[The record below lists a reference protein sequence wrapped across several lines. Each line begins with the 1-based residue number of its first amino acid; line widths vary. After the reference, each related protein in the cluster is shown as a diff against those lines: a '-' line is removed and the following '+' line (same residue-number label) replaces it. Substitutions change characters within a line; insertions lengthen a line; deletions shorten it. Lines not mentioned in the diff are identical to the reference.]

1 MSTSLEHLAAVAAAG
16 VPGLAPVAVGPSPDD
31 DADFRS
37 AVVVDAA
44 GRRWRVRSPLSPEAS
59 VRLETE
65 HLVLRSFTPAVRSR
79 LPFLVPTAAGSVA
92 HGDLHA
98 FVHSHIEGAPLD
110 IDALARMAAEPDPE
124 HHRHVP
130 SADPPPTLTVQ
141 LGRLLAAIHALPPA
155 LVLDA
160 DLPGYTAEQ
169 CRLRRVAEL
178 RRAAA
183 TQRVPAAL
191 LHRWEGVLED
201 RDVWRF
207 EPRVVHGDLQEDD
220 LVISRGRVRGVT
232 GWTDL
237 HVGDPA
243 EDFAWLLAARDAR
256 LAEGVLGAYA
266 AACRRTSFQA
276 PDREPDPHL
285 LDRAR
290 LDAELALAQWLVRAV
305 DRGADDLVADAEQ
318 MLATLEQD
326 VARLPDPAQGAGAP
340 EHPAE
345 PSVPN
350 GDQRPRPAG
359 GTERSRPASGPES
372 PRPAGGP
379 QGSRPAND
387 PDSPRPA
394 SGPDSPRPVD
404 GTEGSHRAGAPEGPA
419 PAGAPGP
426 LPGRTRREG
435 TEGPAQ
441 GRSTTS

>member
-37 AVVVDAA
+37 AVVVDAT
-44 GRRWRVRSPLSPEAS
+44 GRHWRVRSPLSPEAS

-79 LPFLVPTAAGSVA
+79 LPFLVPTAAGCVA

-130 SADPPPTLTVQ
+130 SADPPPTLAVQ

-169 CRLRRVAEL
+169 CRLRRLTEL
-178 RRAAA
+178 RRAAD
-183 TQRVPAAL
+183 TRRVPAAL
-191 LHRWEGVLED
+191 LHRWGRVLAD
-201 RDVWRF
+201 RAVWRF
-207 EPRVVHGDLQEDD
+207 QPRVVHGDLQEDD

-243 EDFAWLLAARDAR
+243 EDFAWLFAARDAR
-256 LAEGVLGAYA
+256 LAEGVLEAYA

-290 LDAELALAQWLVRAV
+290 LDAELALAQWLVRGV
-305 DRGADDLVADAEQ
+305 DRGAQDLVADAEQ

-326 VARLPDPAQGAGAP
+326 VAPRPGPAPGAAVPEGSPEPPVQAGAP
-340 EHPAE
+340 E
-345 PSVPN
+345 
-350 GDQRPRPAG
+350 RP
-359 GTERSRPASGPES
+359 
-372 PRPAGGP
+372 
-379 QGSRPAND
+379 D
-387 PDSPRPA
+387 P
-394 SGPDSPRPVD
+394 
-404 GTEGSHRAGAPEGPA
+404 AGAPEGPA
-419 PAGAPGP
+419 
-426 LPGRTRREG
+426 GRTPQA
-435 TEGPAQ
+435 GPEDPA
-441 GRSTTS
+441 

>member
-1 MSTSLEHLAAVAAAG
+1 MVAPDRASCRVNAVSTSLEHLAAVAAAG

-37 AVVVDAA
+37 AVVLDAA

-65 HLVLRSFTPAVRSR
+65 HLVLRCFTPAIRSR
-79 LPFLVPTAAGSVA
+79 LPFLVPTAAGSVEDG
-92 HGDLHA
+92 HLHA

-110 IDALARMAAEPDPE
+110 IDELARMASAPDPE

-130 SADPPPTLTVQ
+130 SAEPPPTLSVQ

-160 DLPGYTAEQ
+160 DLPSYTAEQ
-169 CRLRRVAEL
+169 CRQRRVVEL

-183 TQRVPAAL
+183 TGRVPAAL
-191 LHRWEGVLED
+191 LHRWEQVLED
-201 RDVWRF
+201 RAVWQF
-207 EPRVVHGDLQEDD
+207 PPRVVHGDLQEDD
-220 LVISRGRVRGVT
+220 LLISRGRVRGVT

-243 EDFAWLLAARDAR
+243 GDFAWLLAARDAR

-305 DRGADDLVADAEQ
+305 DRGMDGLVADAEQ
-318 MLATLEQD
+318 MLDTLAQD
-326 VARLPDPAQGAGAP
+326 VARRSAAEAQATGAPAAGEAAAPDGESGDSAGDRDTGDSVGDGAQGAADGGVAGG
-340 EHPAE
+340 
-345 PSVPN
+345 V
-350 GDQRPRPAG
+350 PRPA
-359 GTERSRPASGPES
+359 AGPG
-372 PRPAGGP
+372 R
-379 QGSRPAND
+379 
-387 PDSPRPA
+387 
-394 SGPDSPRPVD
+394 
-404 GTEGSHRAGAPEGPA
+404 TAGAPPADGP
-419 PAGAPGP
+419 G
-426 LPGRTRREG
+426 
-435 TEGPAQ
+435 Q
-441 GRSTTS
+441 DRSTTS

>member
-37 AVVVDAA
+37 AVVLDAA

-65 HLVLRSFTPAVRSR
+65 HLVLRCFTPAIRSR
-79 LPFLVPTAAGSVA
+79 LPFLVPTAAGSVED
-92 HGDLHA
+92 GNLHA
-98 FVHSHIEGAPLD
+98 FVHSHIEGAPLN
-110 IDALARMAAEPDPE
+110 IDALARMAAAPDPE

-130 SADPPPTLTVQ
+130 SAEPPPTLSVQ

-160 DLPGYTAEQ
+160 DLPSYTAEQ
-169 CRLRRVAEL
+169 CRERRLVEL

-183 TQRVPAAL
+183 TDRVPTAL
-191 LHRWEGVLED
+191 LHRWEEVLED
-201 RDVWRF
+201 RAVWQF
-207 EPRVVHGDLQEDD
+207 PPRVVHGDLQEDD
-220 LVISRGRVRGVT
+220 LLISRGRVRGVT

-243 EDFAWLLAARDAR
+243 GDFAWLLAARDAR
-256 LAEGVLGAYA
+256 LAEGVLEAYA

-305 DRGADDLVADAEQ
+305 DRGMDALVADAEQ
-318 MLATLEQD
+318 MLATLAQD
-326 VARLPDPAQGAGAP
+326 VSRRSATDLGETPDLSAAEGAEGADRVPADRTPGRASADEQATG
-340 EHPAE
+340 HPAAR
-345 PSVPN
+345 
-350 GDQRPRPAG
+350 GRTADGQRAG
-359 GTERSRPASGPES
+359 VGRDRTERSG
-372 PRPAGGP
+372 AG
-379 QGSRPAND
+379 
-387 PDSPRPA
+387 
-394 SGPDSPRPVD
+394 
-404 GTEGSHRAGAPEGPA
+404 
-419 PAGAPGP
+419 
-426 LPGRTRREG
+426 
-435 TEGPAQ
+435 Q

>member
-37 AVVVDAA
+37 AVVVDSS

-65 HLVLRSFTPAVRSR
+65 HLVLRCFTPAVRSR
-79 LPFLVPTAAGSVA
+79 LPFLVPTAAGCVA

-110 IDALARMAAEPDPE
+110 IDALARMAAAPDPE

-130 SADPPPTLTVQ
+130 SAEPPPTLSVQ
-141 LGRLLAAIHALPPA
+141 LGRLLAAIHALPTA

-169 CRLRRVAEL
+169 CRRRRRTEL
-178 RRAAA
+178 RRAAD
-183 TQRVPAAL
+183 TRRVPSAL
-191 LHRWEGVLED
+191 LRRWEQVLED
-201 RDVWRF
+201 PAVWRF
-207 EPRVVHGDLQEDD
+207 RPRVVHGDLQEDD

-243 EDFAWLLAARDAR
+243 GDFAWLFAARDSR
-256 LAEGVLGAYA
+256 LAEGVLEAYA

-276 PDREPDPHL
+276 PDGAPDPHL

-290 LDAELALAQWLVRAV
+290 LDAELALAQWLVRGV
-305 DRGADDLVADAEQ
+305 DRGAAELVADAEQ
-318 MLATLEQD
+318 MLATLERD
-326 VARLPDPAQGAGAP
+326 VARRPDPAPDAAAP
-340 EHPAE
+340 ETSAETAAETPAE
-345 PSVPN
+345 SVPDADLRD
-350 GDQRPRPAG
+350 GSPDAAAPGPPPA
-359 GTERSRPASGPES
+359 
-372 PRPAGGP
+372 
-379 QGSRPAND
+379 
-387 PDSPRPA
+387 
-394 SGPDSPRPVD
+394 
-404 GTEGSHRAGAPEGPA
+404 GPA
-419 PAGAPGP
+419 PAGTPGST
-426 LPGRTRREG
+426 GRTTPPAG
-435 TEGPAQ
+435 TGRPDQ

>member
-37 AVVVDAA
+37 AVVLDAA

-65 HLVLRSFTPAVRSR
+65 HLVLRCFTPAIRSR
-79 LPFLVPTAAGSVA
+79 LPFLVPTAAGSVEDG
-92 HGDLHA
+92 HLHA

-110 IDALARMAAEPDPE
+110 IDELARMAAAPDPE

-130 SADPPPTLTVQ
+130 SAEPPPTLSVQ

-160 DLPGYTAEQ
+160 DLPSYTAEQ
-169 CRLRRVAEL
+169 CRQRRLVEL
-178 RRAAA
+178 GRAAA
-183 TQRVPAAL
+183 TGRVPAAL
-191 LHRWEGVLED
+191 LDRWKGVLED
-201 RDVWRF
+201 RAVWRF
-207 EPRVVHGDLQEDD
+207 PPRVVHGDLQEDD
-220 LVISRGRVRGVT
+220 LLISRGRVRGVT

-243 EDFAWLLAARDAR
+243 GDFAWLLAARDAR
-256 LAEGVLGAYA
+256 LAESVLEAYA

-305 DRGADDLVADAEQ
+305 DRGMDGLVADAEQ
-318 MLATLEQD
+318 MLDTLAQD
-326 VARLPDPAQGAGAP
+326 VARRSAAEAAAGAAATAAATAPATAPAAPQRPAQGPAPTAPPAPGPEGRSPGDPAVPDGRSGDEGTGDGTGDRAAGGAP
-340 EHPAE
+340 SPVA
-345 PSVPN
+345 
-350 GDQRPRPAG
+350 QPRPAG
-359 GTERSRPASGPES
+359 RPS
-372 PRPAGGP
+372 AGG
-379 QGSRPAND
+379 
-387 PDSPRPA
+387 
-394 SGPDSPRPVD
+394 SGQD
-404 GTEGSHRAGAPEGPA
+404 
-419 PAGAPGP
+419 
-426 LPGRTRREG
+426 
-435 TEGPAQ
+435 
-441 GRSTTS
+441 RSTTS

>member
-37 AVVVDAA
+37 AVVVDAT
-44 GRRWRVRSPLSPEAS
+44 GRHWRVRSPLSPEAS

-79 LPFLVPTAAGSVA
+79 LPFLVPTAAGCVA

-130 SADPPPTLTVQ
+130 SADPPPTLAVQ

-169 CRLRRVAEL
+169 CRLRRLTEL
-178 RRAAA
+178 RRAAD

-191 LHRWEGVLED
+191 LHRWERVLTD
-201 RDVWRF
+201 RAVWRF
-207 EPRVVHGDLQEDD
+207 QPRVVHGDLQEDD

-243 EDFAWLLAARDAR
+243 EDFAWLFAARDAR
-256 LAEGVLGAYA
+256 LAEGVLEAYA

-290 LDAELALAQWLVRAV
+290 LDAELALAQWLVRGV
-305 DRGADDLVADAEQ
+305 DRGAQDLVADAEQ

-326 VARLPDPAQGAGAP
+326 VAPRPGAAPGAAVPEGSPEPPVQTGAP
-340 EHPAE
+340 E
-345 PSVPN
+345 
-350 GDQRPRPAG
+350 RP
-359 GTERSRPASGPES
+359 
-372 PRPAGGP
+372 
-379 QGSRPAND
+379 D
-387 PDSPRPA
+387 P
-394 SGPDSPRPVD
+394 
-404 GTEGSHRAGAPEGPA
+404 AGAPEGPA
-419 PAGAPGP
+419 
-426 LPGRTRREG
+426 GRTPQA
-435 TEGPAQ
+435 GPEDPA
-441 GRSTTS
+441 

>member
-37 AVVVDAA
+37 AVVLDAS

-130 SADPPPTLTVQ
+130 SAEPPPTLTVQ
-141 LGRLLAAIHALPPA
+141 LGRLLAAIHALPTA

-169 CRLRRVAEL
+169 CRQRRRTEL
-178 RRAAA
+178 RRAAD
-183 TQRVPAAL
+183 TRRVPAAL
-191 LHRWEGVLED
+191 LHRWEHVLED
-201 RDVWRF
+201 RAVWRF
-207 EPRVVHGDLQEDD
+207 RPRVVHGDLQEDD

-243 EDFAWLLAARDAR
+243 EDFAWLFAARDAR
-256 LAEGVLGAYA
+256 LAEGVLEAYA

-276 PDREPDPHL
+276 PDGAPDPHL

-290 LDAELALAQWLVRAV
+290 LDAELALAQWLVRGV
-305 DRGADDLVADAEQ
+305 DRGAQDLVADAEQ

-326 VARLPDPAQGAGAP
+326 VARRPEPVAAAP
-340 EHPAE
+340 ETAPAA
-345 PSVPN
+345 PGQDDASQDAAPDRAP
-350 GDQRPRPAG
+350 GDTA
-359 GTERSRPASGPES
+359 
-372 PRPAGGP
+372 PAGGP
-379 QGSRPAND
+379 
-387 PDSPRPA
+387 
-394 SGPDSPRPVD
+394 
-404 GTEGSHRAGAPEGPA
+404 EAPS
-419 PAGAPGP
+419 
-426 LPGRTRREG
+426 GRTPP
-435 TEGPAQ
+435 TGPEN
-441 GRSTTS
+441 GRPESWVDSDAALMASTS